1 MNIYNS
7 SFSPA
12 TTPLIAVKGARAVL
26 PGAAAD
32 GCDGVAGG
40 LNGVVGCQI
49 DTAVFFH
56 FKQKREGGES
66 GACAVER
73 QRAKTSV
80 SRGLF
85 SLRLG

>member
-12 TTPLIAVKGARAVL
+12 TTPLIAVQGARAVL

-32 GCDGVAGG
+32 GGDGVAGG
-40 LNGVVGCQI
+40 FNGVVGCQI
-49 DTAVFFH
+49 DTAVFFR

-66 GACAVER
+66 GTRAVEKR
-73 QRAKTSV
+73 HAKTSI